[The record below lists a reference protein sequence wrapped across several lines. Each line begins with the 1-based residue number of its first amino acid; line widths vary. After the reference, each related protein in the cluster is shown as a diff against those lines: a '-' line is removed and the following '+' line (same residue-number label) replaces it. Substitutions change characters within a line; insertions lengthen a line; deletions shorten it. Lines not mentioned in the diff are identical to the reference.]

1 MSTLGKIKK
10 KQTVTYDNG
19 VITVTAYKPKII
31 SGPPKPKPKTGKS
44 VKEAR
49 QEYRATKKAAKQRK
63 KAHRKSRKK
72 K

>member
-31 SGPPKPKPKTGKS
+31 SGPPKPKAGKS
-44 VKEAR
+44 AKEAR
-49 QEYRATKKAAKQRK
+49 QEHRATKKASRQRK
-63 KAHRKSRKK
+63 REHRKSRKNK
-72 K
+72 